1 MKLRDK
7 LLLYFISL
15 MAVTLCVFGFSAYQ
29 ISYDSSIE
37 YDKAILE
44 ATAKNKSNA
53 IYRDYKTKKSLDHV
67 IDHLLDLP
75 SENHAWLLIDKNNE
89 VMFPKQIKSLYSEDI
104 LLFPLKKMITGSVN
118 NGTFKINTNTYLW
131 VKTTIQES
139 HYKLLHIYKPL
150 THLYEKRFSK
160 LASRFFVTAL
170 IITWAAVWLALI
182 ISTTITKKVNYH
194 KNAKQELNA
203 ANKILIEAK
212 NISDKANKMK
222 SEFLSN
228 MSHELRTPLNA
239 ILGYGQLLEMK
250 SENEESQNYTK
261 EILKG
266 GNHLLTLINE
276 ILDLSKIEAGHL
288 DLYIE
293 DCSLNTLLDE
303 CIALIK
309 PLAIK
314 HDISIINNI
323 SADVNYIIKV
333 DYTRIKQALL
343 NLLSNAVKY
352 NRDEGSIT
360 INIENL
366 PDQQLHISITD
377 TGKGLYPDQI
387 NRLFNPFERIE
398 AKNSNIEGTGIGLT
412 ITKRLIEAM
421 EGSIG
426 VTSLPGQ
433 GTTFWLEFRQYNDDT
448 IIPLENDNLQTD
460 STQTDST
467 QTEKIS
473 TTLNKTILYIEDD
486 SANLRLMDNIIKNVT
501 THSLISAPNASLGL
515 KLIKTQKPDLILLD
529 INLPDMDGYQ
539 VMALLQADDAT
550 KHIPVIALSANA
562 MENDMLKSDNAGFQ
576 KYLTKPINV
585 KKLLSSIKAIFEK
598 N

>member
-1 MKLRDK
+1 MKLRNK

-15 MAVTLCVFGFSAYQ
+15 MTVTLCVFGFSAYQ
-29 ISYDSSIE
+29 ISYDSAIE
-37 YDKAILE
+37 YDKAVLE
-44 ATAKNKSNA
+44 ATVKNKSKA
-53 IYRDYKTKKSLDHV
+53 ISRDYKIKNSLNHA
-67 IDHLLDLP
+67 IDHLLELP
-75 SENHAWLLIDKNNE
+75 GENHAWLIIDKNNK
-89 VMFPKQIKSLYSEDI
+89 VIFPKQIKSLYSENI
-104 LLFPLKKMITGSVN
+104 ILFPLKKMINSSVH
-118 NGTFKINTNTYLW
+118 NGTFRINTNTYLW
-131 VKTTIQES
+131 VKTTIQDTN
-139 HYKLLHIYKPL
+139 YKLLHIYKPL
-150 THLYEKRFSK
+150 THIYEKRFSK
-160 LASRFFVTAL
+160 LASRLLVTAL
-170 IITWAAVWLALI
+170 IITWVAVWLALI
-182 ISTTITKKVNYH
+182 ISTTITKKINYH

-239 ILGYGQLLEMK
+239 ILGYGQLLEMI
-250 SENEESQNYTK
+250 SENEDSQNYTK
-261 EILKG
+261 QILKG

-293 DCSLNTLLDE
+293 DCSLNTMLDE
-303 CIALIK
+303 CVALIK

-314 HDISIINNI
+314 NDIDIINNTP
-323 SADVNYIIKV
+323 ADVNYIIKV
-333 DYTRIKQALL
+333 DYTRFKQALL

-352 NRDEGSIT
+352 NRDEGSVT

-366 PDQQLHISITD
+366 PDQRLHISITD

-421 EGSIG
+421 EGKIG

-448 IIPLENDNLQTD
+448 IIPLENDNSQK
-460 STQTDST
+460 DST
-467 QTEKIS
+467 QTEEIS
-473 TTLNKTILYIEDD
+473 TTLDKTILYIEDNP
-486 SANLRLMDNIIKNVT
+486 ANLRLMDNIIKNVT

-550 KHIPVIALSANA
+550 KHIPVIALSANV
-562 MENDMLKSDNAGFQ
+562 MENDILKSDNVGFQ

-585 KKLLSSIKAIFEK
+585 KKLLSSIKTIFEK